1 MPINRKYPLEKL
13 LDACREYRT
22 APGRLITFE
31 YVLIKGVNDSADD
44 ARRLAKLLRPIRSK
58 INLIPF
64 NAHEG
69 YEYERPDE
77 AVIARFQGI
86 LIDKHY
92 TVMIRQSKG
101 QDISA
106 ACGQLRAGSIG

>member
-1 MPINRKYPLEKL
+1 MLAPKMHPI
-13 LDACREYRT
+13 
-22 APGRLITFE
+22 G
-31 YVLIKGVNDSADD
+31 
-44 ARRLAKLLRPIRSK
+44 SK

-64 NAHEG
+64 NVHEG
-69 YEYERPDE
+69 CEYERPDE
-77 AVIARFQGI
+77 AVVAKFQDI

-106 ACGQLRAGSIG
+106 ACGQLRAGSME